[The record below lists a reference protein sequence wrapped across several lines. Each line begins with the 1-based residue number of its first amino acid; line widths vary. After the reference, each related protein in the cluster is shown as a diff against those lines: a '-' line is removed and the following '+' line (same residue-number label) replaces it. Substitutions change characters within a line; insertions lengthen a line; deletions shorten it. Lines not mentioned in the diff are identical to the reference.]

1 MNEPTEQIQPDVAKN
16 NKSLVLKLL
25 IIALAMFGFGYAL
38 VPLYNV
44 FCELVPSADIRGRTN
59 QAELKEVSYQVDKTR
74 LVTVEFLTTVNETT
88 PLLFYAQ
95 TNKVKVHPGEYTTV
109 NFYAENKS
117 DKKIV
122 VRAIDSI
129 RPTQATNYFEKAQCF
144 CFSQQTF
151 NPHEKKTLPV
161 RFVVKPDLPSEH
173 KIITLSYTFFD
184 NTDVQ

>member
-1 MNEPTEQIQPDVAKN
+1 MSEPEQSSQQLEKRN
-16 NKSLVLKLL
+16 TSLVLKL
-25 IIALAMFGFGYAL
+25 AMVAVAMFGFGYAL

-59 QAELKEVSYQVDKTR
+59 QAELKEVSYPVDKTR

-117 DKKIV
+117 DKKKLWCVPLI
-122 VRAIDSI
+122 A
-129 RPTQATNYFEKAQCF
+129 FAQR
-144 CFSQQTF
+144 
-151 NPHEKKTLPV
+151 KL
-161 RFVVKPDLPSEH
+161 
-173 KIITLSYTFFD
+173 
-184 NTDVQ
+184 